1 MKITLFFILVAFSIP
16 AMSDS
21 GKWAIDTVQFDDMTA
36 DKIENGTMIK
46 MYLDTSFVETK
57 VIKFCKAGTIVV
69 INNVV
74 VCEKQEKREQH
85 PRVIKY

>member
-36 DKIENGTMIK
+36 DKIENGTMIRFS
-46 MYLDTSFVETK
+46 LDTISPAQM